1 MPLSASK
8 HIALINAVLT
18 TLLFSIVYIIL
29 FLSFFTFKPLP
40 LLVFIPLIFVFA
52 YFISNLLFDQY
63 IKEKLKVIYK
73 TIGLLKPE
81 NAPPLLKKRKTD
93 ELEIVNS
100 VVLKWSEEKKKEIED
115 SIEGLKNII
124 KKSSNYISRPLFK
137 KILQTASWFYPKL
150 NCKVSLYEVIE
161 NFYLGMIG
169 TTEKIDDN
177 RLSEMKNL
185 IGRVYSK
192 NELFFLSSV
201 K

>member
-1 MPLSASK
+1 MGTYIDFETNSEVTD
-8 HIALINAVLT
+8 VL
-18 TLLFSIVYIIL
+18 FQII
-29 FLSFFTFKPLP
+29 SGTVSVK
-40 LLVFIPLIFVFA
+40 
-52 YFISNLLFDQY
+52 
-63 IKEKLKVIYK
+63 
-73 TIGLLKPE
+73 
-81 NAPPLLKKRKTD
+81 
-93 ELEIVNS
+93 EIVKALS
-100 VVLKWSEEKKKEIED
+100 QPQSTVSSKLQFLRDVGVVDKVKWEYRPNYNKLVGICGKIFRDILKNEIEFREFNKKYVNPQKKKEIED